1 MLTLKNITKNY
12 VIGDGSVTPA
22 LSGVSICF
30 RKSEFV
36 SVLGPSGCGKTTLL
50 NIIGGLDQYTSGD
63 LVINGRST
71 KEYKDSDWDTYRNH
85 SIGFVFQSYNLIP
98 HQTVLQNVELAL
110 TLSGVSKAER
120 RARATE
126 ALEKVGLGD
135 QLRKKPNQMSGGQM
149 QRVAIA
155 RALVNDPDILLA
167 DEPTGALDTVTSV
180 QIMEILKEI
189 SKDKLIVMVTHN
201 PELAEQYSTRII
213 RLKDGVVTDDSNPY
227 GGEEAPAAA
236 ESSTAGDKAAASS
249 AQKTEKK
256 KGRRKKTSMSFLT
269 ALSLS
274 LNNLLTKK
282 ARTFLTSF
290 AGSIGIIGIA
300 LILSLSNGIQ
310 LYINQVQEDTLS
322 TYPLTIESEAQDYS
336 ALLSAMMSVSE
347 SANREVVEG
356 TIYVDDSMGS
366 MLSAMNSTVSND
378 LEKFYAYLEQNRDK
392 LDEHILDISYTYNF
406 DMQIYS
412 EDGKT
417 RINPTTIF
425 DHLGDEFAGLSTM
438 LETSGMM
445 SQFNVFSEMIDN
457 KELLLSQYDLIDGEW
472 AEDYNE
478 VMLVLNKNNSLTNM
492 VLYILGIEDQEEA
505 AEVMKELMENGEY
518 TVSDRTFTYDDFI
531 GMSFYI
537 VPGSAYYGRTDE
549 TFTVDGE
556 TYHIYSDLRGG
567 ENYEQASFAKENGV
581 KVTISGILR
590 PADGAVASSI
600 NGAVAYN
607 KSLTSHVIDLVNA
620 SEVVKAQKALPTH
633 DLLTGLEFDNGQYD
647 DLSAEEMA
655 AAFDAYLAGGDAGIK
670 GAKIEMIL
678 DLMSSLSEEEEAAF
692 ISEKVS
698 GMTADEKTV
707 YLMQNFE
714 KLYEANPA
722 HYQTLTLQLMRVMLG
737 DQYASIGPMLEG
749 LSPEEFKVTIGEMG
763 GATGGMTGGA
773 QGGAT
778 MTPDQQ
784 LAVMQAAFAT
794 VDPAL
799 INAYVSEIY
808 LLEVKDGLAESLR
821 KEYTDEELV
830 ALFDARYAE
839 MSTEEKTVL
848 YEGYMP
854 ARVSENSY
862 EDVMYALGCVA
873 KAVPQAIHFYAK
885 DFASKDEIVAFID
898 GYNDVAEENDEI
910 VYTDYIG
917 LMMSSITTIIDV
929 ISYVL
934 IAFVSISLVV
944 SSIMIGI
951 ITYISVLER
960 TKEIGILRAIGAS
973 KRNISSVFNAETLI
987 IGFASGAIGIIVTV
1001 LLCFP
1006 INFIIRTLSGIQ
1018 SIGAQLPVV
1027 GAVVLILISM
1037 GLTAV
1042 AGLIPSRIAAK
1053 KDPVVALRSE

>member
-22 LSGVSICF
+22 LKDVSICF

-36 SVLGPSGCGKTTLL
+36 SILGPSGCGKTTLL
-50 NIIGGLDQYTSGD
+50 NLIGGLDQYTSGD

-71 KEYKDSDWDTYRNH
+71 KEYKDHDWDAYRNH

-155 RALVNDPDILLA
+155 RALVNNPDILLA
-167 DEPTGALDTVTSV
+167 DEPTGALDTATSV

-201 PELAEQYSTRII
+201 PELAEQYSTRIVK
-213 RLKDGVVTDDSNPY
+213 LKDGVVTDDSDPY
-227 GGEEAPAAA
+227 PGEDE
-236 ESSTAGDKAAASS
+236 EVAAASI
-249 AQKTEKK
+249 EKAGRNPARK
-256 KGRRKKTSMSFLT
+256 KEKKKTSMSFLT

-322 TYPLTIESEAQDYS
+322 TYPLTLEAEAQDYS
-336 ALLSAMMSVSE
+336 ALLSAMVNVSE
-347 SANREVVEG
+347 SANREVEEG
-356 TIYVDDSMGS
+356 MIYVDDSMGS
-366 MLSAMNSTVSND
+366 MLAAMNSTVSND
-378 LEKFYAYLEQNRDK
+378 LGKFYSYLEQNRDSISEY
-392 LDEHILDISYTYNF
+392 LLDIKYTYDF

-425 DHLGDEFAGLSTM
+425 DHLGDEFKGMSQM
-438 LETSGMM
+438 IETSGMM
-445 SQFNVFSEMIDN
+445 SSFNVFSEMIDN
-457 KELLLSQYDLIDGEW
+457 KELLQSQYDLVDGVW
-472 AEDYNE
+472 ADDYNE
-478 VMLVLNKNNSLTNM
+478 VMLVLNKNNTLTNM
-492 VLYILGIEDQEEA
+492 VLYILGIEDQEQA
-505 AEVMKELMENGEY
+505 GEVMKELMENGSY
-518 TVSDRTFTYDDFI
+518 TVKDRTFTYDDFI

-537 VPGSAYYGRTDE
+537 VPGSSFYTESGK
-549 TFTVDGE
+549 TFTVDGK
-556 TYHIYSDLRGG
+556 TYQIYTDIRES
-567 ENYEQASFAKENGV
+567 ESYNQESFAQENGV

-590 PADGAVASSI
+590 PAEGAVASSI
-600 NGAVAYN
+600 SGAIAYN
-607 KSLTSHVIDLVNA
+607 HSLTEHMIDLVNA
-620 SEVVKAQKALPTH
+620 SEIVKTQKALLTH

-647 DLSAEEMA
+647 DLSDGDKAMA
-655 AAFDAYLAGGDAGIK
+655 LDAYLSSGAEEIHD
-670 GAKIEMIL
+670 AKIKMIL
-678 DLMSSLSEEEEAAF
+678 DLMSNLTEEEQQTF

-698 GMTADEKTV
+698 GMTADEKAL
-707 YLMQNFE
+707 YLLQNLE
-714 KLYEANPA
+714 KLYTAAPE
-722 HYQTLTLQLMRVMLG
+722 HYKTLMLQMMRVMLG
-737 DQYASIGPMLEG
+737 EQYAMMGQMLE
-749 LSPEEFKVTIGEMG
+749 S
-763 GATGGMTGGA
+763 
-773 QGGAT
+773 
-778 MTPDQQ
+778 MTPEQ
-784 LAVMQAAFAT
+784 LKAYIDGNMSGGTQGSGASSVTPEAQLQLMQATLLSLGDET
-794 VDPAL
+794 VNDCVAQ
-799 INAYVSEIY
+799 VY
-808 LLEVKDGLAESLR
+808 LLEVRDGLAENLR
-821 KEYTDEELV
+821 KEYTDEQLV
-830 ALFDARYAE
+830 ALFDVRYGEMTDAE
-839 MSTEEKTVL
+839 KAKL
-848 YEGYMP
+848 YDGYMP
-854 ARVSENSY
+854 ARVSKNDL
-862 EDVMYALGCVA
+862 EDVLFALGCVS
-873 KAVPQAIHFYAK
+873 KEVPKSIGFYAK
-885 DFASKDEIVAFID
+885 DFASKDEIIAFID
-898 GYNDVAEENDEI
+898 RYNESASEDDQI
-910 VYTDYIG
+910 KYTDYIG

-987 IGFASGAIGIIVTV
+987 IGFASGAMGIIVTV

-1018 SIGAQLPVV
+1018 NIGAQLPAL

-1037 GLTAV
+1037 GLTAI